1 MDTRHLRF
9 AFVGLVFAGLMIGS
23 LAGCKKEQVAEQS
36 ISEVQ
41 GPESEKQAPTQGQF
55 DKSLELWAG
64 GDKSQAV
71 EVFLAI
77 DWNSP
82 SWFSQGSIL
91 SLTEQ
96 QFASLPAEEQQAKM
110 PEMFTI
116 STMIRELGKHVV
128 KLGKESLAAKQDDA
142 AEKQFDAVLQ
152 SGLAICSPESLA
164 MLRMIGF
171 AVQQMALDEQMQMY
185 SSMGNQEKLAKTQE
199 ALKQLETAQ
208 KAFKKQMSGKK

>member
-1 MDTRHLRF
+1 MDTRDLKF
-9 AFVGLVFAGLMIGS
+9 AFVGLVFAGMMIGS
-23 LAGCKKEQVAEQS
+23 LAGCKKEQPAGQS
-36 ISEVQ
+36 ISEVKRP
-41 GPESEKQAPTQGQF
+41 GSEKQTPTQGQF

-77 DWNSP
+77 DWNSA

-110 PEMFTI
+110 PEMFTL
-116 STMIRELGKHVV
+116 SATIRELAKHVV
-128 KLGKESLAAKQDDA
+128 KLGKESLAAKEHDA

-152 SGLAICSPESLA
+152 SGLAICLPESLA

-171 AVQQMALDEQMQMY
+171 AIQAMALDEQKQMY
-185 SSMGNQEKLAKTQE
+185 LATGNQEKLAKIQE
-199 ALKQLETAQ
+199 ASKQMEAAQ